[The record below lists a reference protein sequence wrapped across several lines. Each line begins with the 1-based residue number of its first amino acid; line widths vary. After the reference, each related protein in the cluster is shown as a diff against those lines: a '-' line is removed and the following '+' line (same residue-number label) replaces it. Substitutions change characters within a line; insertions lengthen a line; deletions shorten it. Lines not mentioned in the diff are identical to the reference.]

1 MVDMTGLGTA
11 SGEFAFLVIR
21 QWIIYDSFYRK
32 CLVHELRAELAG
44 ISVCVCVCGGE
55 IHHKAGLDIDHCVW
69 QLSCLN
75 VKSPV
80 TTSLRKPQ

>member
-11 SGEFAFLVIR
+11 SGEVAFLVIR

-44 ISVCVCVCGGE
+44 ISVCVCVWRR
-55 IHHKAGLDIDHCVW
+55 DTSQSWTRIDHCVW
-69 QLSCLN
+69 QLSYLN